1 MLLNTC
7 KPIRQ
12 LPKATFRTP
21 SHGGQVGM
29 LLNTC
34 KPIEST
40 NNFYMWRAIF
50 DKLICE
56 DTLERPEKASA
67 SGERSHG
74 HLGEFLHEIS

>member
-1 MLLNTC
+1 
-7 KPIRQ
+7 
-12 LPKATFRTP
+12 
-21 SHGGQVGM
+21 M

-56 DTLERPEKASA
+56 DMLERLEKRRVVVVVSTWRVVVVVYTWQVVVL
-67 SGERSHG
+67 SST
-74 HLGEFLHEIS
+74 S

>member
-1 MLLNTC
+1 
-7 KPIRQ
+7 
-12 LPKATFRTP
+12 
-21 SHGGQVGM
+21 M

-56 DTLERPEKASA
+56 DTLERLEKASA

-74 HLGEFLHEIS
+74 DLGEFLHEIS